1 LPDDSFIIEPAPK
14 GTAAV
19 VGLAAVLLK
28 AEDPEAV
35 MAVLTADHA
44 IGNEALFRDLLAAA
58 YSAAQQGHLV
68 TLGVEPTRP
77 ASGYGYLEQGREL
90 EQVAGF
96 SLVQVES
103 FREKP
108 DPAVAEEYFHSGKYC
123 WNSGMFVWRADR
135 ILDEIANLMPSL
147 GAGLDA
153 IAEQLGNSGAAAVID
168 RVWRE
173 LKNETIDY
181 GIMEKAEDVVMLPA
195 GDLGWNDVGSWDSLF
210 QLMDA
215 DSQGNIVQAQTGLI
229 LDSQGSLVVQEE
241 GANRL
246 IALLGVED
254 LVVIDSGTA
263 LLVTTREHAQE
274 VKQIVEALQRGEGL
288 DQYL

>member
-1 LPDDSFIIEPAPK
+1 
-14 GTAAV
+14 
-19 VGLAAVLLK
+19 
-28 AEDPEAV
+28 
-35 MAVLTADHA
+35 
-44 IGNEALFRDLLAAA
+44 
-58 YSAAQQGHLV
+58 
-68 TLGVEPTRP
+68 
-77 ASGYGYLEQGREL
+77 
-90 EQVAGF
+90 
-96 SLVQVES
+96 
-103 FREKP
+103 
-108 DPAVAEEYFHSGKYC
+108 
-123 WNSGMFVWRADR
+123 
-135 ILDEIANLMPSL
+135 
-147 GAGLDA
+147 
-153 IAEQLGNSGAAAVID
+153 
-168 RVWRE
+168 
-173 LKNETIDY
+173 
-181 GIMEKAEDVVMLPA
+181 MEKAEDVVMLPA